1 MSITC
6 SSLLWWWS
14 WMRFTGN
21 DPTDEGWTDD
31 WWSPS
36 TAKLLPS
43 GWTWTQVAVVTI
55 LNWLRGFFFSQNY
68 ASRVNY
74 WTLLI
79 RIVLCRRSI
88 RCALQEFAKIYLAN
102 PVFCQLLKSYAK

>member
-55 LNWLRGFFFSQNY
+55 LNCLRVFFSRKIMLAGSTTELCWFVLYY
-68 ASRVNY
+68 ADV
-74 WTLLI
+74 
-79 RIVLCRRSI
+79 
-88 RCALQEFAKIYLAN
+88 Q
-102 PVFCQLLKSYAK
+102 